1 MMMMMTMMMM
11 MMNKKNEEKKRR
23 AIERASDRSSERIGF
38 LRRSRATSS
47 ASIRSTR
54 REAFD
59 ALKTNTS
66 SYVATGIVCAREDGF
81 GWMNG

>member
-1 MMMMMTMMMM
+1 MMMM
-11 MMNKKNEEKKRR
+11 MMMMSKKNEEKKRR

-66 SYVATGIVCAREDGF
+66 SYVAAGIVCAREDGF
-81 GWMNG
+81 GWMNGRMKG